1 MNPMG
6 APQPSASPTSGPS
19 PITPQ
24 PQQGIQAQAMIKVRQ
39 AVMLLADSLGVLK
52 SELNSDLGKAVLG
65 ALKMLAPQTPGVE
78 EGLGQSEM
86 ASMLQGM
93 QGVRQAPPNFLGK
106 RPPVPNVMAGPPMQP
121 GPR

>member
-1 MNPMG
+1 
-6 APQPSASPTSGPS
+6 
-19 PITPQ
+19 
-24 PQQGIQAQAMIKVRQ
+24 MIKVRQ